1 MRKLILSKES
11 FLEMLGGI
19 IASGATF
26 EALEN
31 AQGNIEIS
39 FKGGF

>member
-1 MRKLILSKES
+1 MRKLIVSKEV
-11 FLEMLGGI
+11 FCEMLAGI